1 MVAAILSTVSLT
13 CPLVLYFSHLFTC
26 PLFLSVRKGGWS
38 QPSCPAAGLNCSESL
53 INFSAET
60 EDISWLRASFGRSK
74 GGDRLS
80 QNLSNLIYSFIHFSP
95 REDNLKSYLNFQ
107 TSFKGRGV
115 WDF

>member
-1 MVAAILSTVSLT
+1 MERIGRVAG
-13 CPLVLYFSHLFTC
+13 LVLSMRNLVDGCSHLAMRKGGDGCSYLVHYFSHLPTIS
-26 PLFLSVRKGGWS
+26 LSEGPGGWS

-80 QNLSNLIYSFIHFSP
+80 QNLSNLIYSLFT
-95 REDNLKSYLNFQ
+95 E
-107 TSFKGRGV
+107 GR
-115 WDF
+115 